1 MLTDKAL
8 SDFRYWL
15 FNSQKIRFNEFLDLR
30 ELIQNEFILQYIS
43 QVDPYYTNVVLVT
56 NLQAF
61 EYQEAKKLTINSFNY
76 NHNK

>member
-1 MLTDKAL
+1 MLTDEVL

-43 QVDPYYTNVVLVT
+43 QIDPYYTNVLLVI

-61 EYQEAKKLTINSFNY
+61 EYQEAKKLTIDLFNY

>member
-1 MLTDKAL
+1 MLTDKVL

-43 QVDPYYTNVVLVT
+43 QIDPYYTNVLLAT

-61 EYQEAKKLTINSFNY
+61 EYQEAKKLTIDLFNY

>member
-1 MLTDKAL
+1 MLTDKVL

-61 EYQEAKKLTINSFNY
+61 EYQEAKKLTIDLFNY